1 MLWRDAAFRKFSH
14 APDDSSARDRHPEPA
29 AAGEGSLFDRRIAGY
44 SKPAERSFIAA
55 LLRMTAQR
63 LGSSRG
69 ITQHCVPPSLTAPD
83 PHVSLRDGMTS
94 TDPSSAR
101 KRIAVIPGDGIG
113 KEVIPEAVKVLQ
125 AAAQAGSREVKLT
138 EFDWGAD
145 RYLRDGVTLPADAVE
160 MFHRDFD
167 AILLGAMGDPRV
179 PSNVHA
185 ADILLGVRFKLDLY
199 VNARPCVLFDKKF
212 TPLKDRTEKD
222 VQIMVFRENTE
233 GLYVGMGGNF
243 KKGTA
248 DEVAIQE
255 DLNTRKGVERIIR
268 YAFEYAKARGLT
280 KVCMSDKSNAL
291 TFGHDLWQRV
301 FKIVRAEYPGI
312 EASHQYIDNL
322 LMQMVRDPAQFQ
334 VIVTSNLFG
343 DIASDLGAQLA
354 GGLGLAP
361 SGNIYPGQVS
371 LFEPVHGSAP
381 NIAGKGIANPMG
393 AILTVGMMFEFLGWE
408 AKAQAIDKAVRA
420 ALREGKVPAELGG
433 SLGTKAAGDWVAE
446 AVAKG

>member
-1 MLWRDAAFRKFSH
+1 VR
-14 APDDSSARDRHPEPA
+14 SA
-29 AAGEGSLFDRRIAGY
+29 
-44 SKPAERSFIAA
+44 
-55 LLRMTAQR
+55 
-63 LGSSRG
+63 
-69 ITQHCVPPSLTAPD
+69 
-83 PHVSLRDGMTS
+83 
-94 TDPSSAR
+94 SAS

-113 KEVIPEAVKVLQ
+113 KEVIPEAVKVLR
-125 AAAQAGSREVKLT
+125 AAAAAGSCEAELK

-145 RYLRDGVTLPADAVE
+145 RYLKDGTTLPADAVE

-179 PSNVHA
+179 PTNVHA
-185 ADILLGVRFKLDLY
+185 ADILLGLRFKLDLY

-212 TPLKDRTEKD
+212 TPLKDRTETD
-222 VQIMVFRENTE
+222 VQFMVFRENTE

-268 YAFEYAKARGLT
+268 YAFEYAKAHELT
-280 KVCMSDKSNAL
+280 RVCMSDKSNAL

-301 FKIVRAEYPGI
+301 FKIVRAEYPEI

-334 VIVTSNLFG
+334 VIVTSNLLG

-361 SGNIYPGQVS
+361 SGNIHPGQVS

-381 NIAGKGIANPMG
+381 NIAGKGIANPLG
-393 AILTVGMMFEFLGWE
+393 SILTVAMMFEYLGWGDE
-408 AKAQAIDKAVRA
+408 AAAIERAVRA
-420 ALREGKVPAELGG
+420 ALREGKTPAELGG
-433 SLGTKAAGDWVAE
+433 SLGTREVGDWVAR
-446 AVAKG
+446 AVAKA